1 MAIKN
6 FKAKNL
12 LFHFFL
18 AHLSP
23 AWVDVC
29 TCAQLRSKIQCEN
42 WQPQKKLEHL
52 LKEAFEPDAAAL
64 EGRKPACNLKKK
76 KKLTL
81 QFEPL
86 TQFQNQNGRK
96 ELILS

>member
-6 FKAKNL
+6 FKAKKKKKIAF
-12 LFHFFL
+12 LFYL

-23 AWVDVC
+23 SWVDLC

-42 WQPQKKLEHL
+42 WQPQKKLEYL

-64 EGRKPACNLKKK
+64 K
-76 KKLTL
+76 
-81 QFEPL
+81 
-86 TQFQNQNGRK
+86 
-96 ELILS
+96 